1 MDIQAD
7 YLKSVLYESY
17 RYKSLGDKTFEQL
30 NDSDIH
36 WDLNGSGNS
45 IALLVKH
52 LSGNMLSRWTNFLT
66 EDGEKTW
73 RDRDSEFETSYE
85 TKKEMIL
92 AWEKGWNCYFNA
104 LQEIHPENF
113 KNTIII
119 RNEPH
124 TLTQA
129 INRQLTHYSYHIGQI
144 VLLGNTVKAGKWIS
158 LSIPIG
164 QSNAFNKEKF
174 KD

>member
-1 MDIQAD
+1 MDVQAD
-7 YLKSVLYESY
+7 YLKSALYESC

-30 NDSDIH
+30 EDSDIH
-36 WDLNGSGNS
+36 WSLNNSGNS
-45 IALLVKH
+45 IAVLVKH

-73 RDRDSEFETSYE
+73 RDRDSEFETSYR

-104 LQEIHPENF
+104 IQEIHPRNL
-113 KNTIII
+113 KNTIKI
-119 RNEPH
+119 RSEQH

-144 VLLGNTVKAGKWIS
+144 VLLGKAVKGGKWIS
-158 LSIPIG
+158 LSIPKG
-164 QSNAFNKEKF
+164 QSKAFNKAKF